1 MRLVEALLVVKD
13 GSSKFYL
20 DGKRTSKQAFEE
32 MQMFAVDWFNSSTTI
47 KNGAT
52 YFRKTLKTH

>member
-1 MRLVEALLVVKD
+1 MRLVESLLVVKD

-20 DGKRTSKQAFEE
+20 DGKLTTKQQFEE

-52 YFRKTLKTH
+52 YYRKTLQTH